1 MVQNING
8 NQVTEGIRGSQ
19 LQKLQ
24 AGQRGIG
31 FEQLLQEQ
39 LQKKEEI
46 QFSKHARE
54 RIDQRG
60 IEMTP
65 SLIQDLNNAV
75 AKAKEKGAKDVVV
88 IGPKEVFIVNIPNN
102 IVVTT
107 ISGSEMK
114 NNIFTKID
122 SAFIL

>member
-8 NQVTEGIRGSQ
+8 NQVTEGISGSQ

-39 LQKKEEI
+39 RQKKEEI

-122 SAFIL
+122 SAVIL

>member
-75 AKAKEKGAKDVVV
+75 A
-88 IGPKEVFIVNIPNN
+88 
-102 IVVTT
+102 
-107 ISGSEMK
+107 
-114 NNIFTKID
+114 
-122 SAFIL
+122 